1 MSDKNQERQEGIQIS
16 MTYPEAMFLWNML
29 KDVLT
34 QDQQG
39 KDSGQGGILYPEDVG
54 KAMRLMTPLAQA
66 IDDVNRAAKEKEKKK
81 PTLTLV

>member
-1 MSDKNQERQEGIQIS
+1 MTNNKDRNEGIQIS
-16 MTYPEAMFLWNML
+16 MTYHEAIFLWNLL
-29 KDVLT
+29 KDILA

-66 IDDVNRAAKEKEKKK
+66 IDDVNKAAKEKETKK
-81 PTLTLV
+81 PTLTLI